1 MRVSKSMILLVLLS
15 ACLAAP
21 VTAEEGMWPMS
32 EIQSL
37 DLTKRGLAI
46 QPQEIYNPGQIS
58 LVDGICKLG
67 GCTGSFV
74 SADGLILTNHHCA
87 FRAVQSASSA
97 EHDYLTDGFHAA
109 TRAEEIPAK
118 GYTLRITES
127 YRDVSAEVL
136 GVVTEGMDPAART
149 KAIERR
155 TKELIAAAE
164 QEHPGKRAEIAEMF
178 LGKTYVLFLYTYLRD
193 VRLVYVPPLAVG
205 NFGGEEDN
213 WMWPRHTGDFSF
225 MRAYVAP
232 DGSPAD
238 YAAENVPYPPR
249 KYLAVNPQGVAP
261 GDFVFLFG
269 YPGRTYRHRTAAYLE
284 FESRV
289 RMPYVVEWYGWQIE
303 TMERLGAGDR
313 AAAIKLA
320 ARSKGLSNTWKNYRG
335 KLKGIGDVNLL
346 ARRRQAERQLQA
358 YIAAEPDRQ
367 ARYGD
372 VLPEMERIYRDM
384 TTTAPRELTLQYLV
398 ETPTLLG
405 IAFQVHEAVLERQ
418 KPDLERRSEYMDRNF
433 PQTRQRLEL
442 NLQNYVP
449 AADRAILTEILHR
462 AARLQDEQRIPALE
476 RLLSGGDAPS
486 AIAGFL
492 DGAYART
499 RLTSPDHVLG
509 LLRESP
515 ATLPEQD
522 DPFLTLAAAL
532 YPDYQAQRETEKRR
546 KGQLDNLYSRLLD
559 IKQEFEGT
567 DFIPDANG
575 TLRLT
580 YGHIKGYSP
589 RDGVTYRPLTTLRGV
604 MEKETGEEP
613 FIVPP
618 RLRELYEAKD
628 FGRYASGD
636 LGSVPVAMLYDA
648 DTTGGN
654 SGSPVFDARGRL
666 VGVNF
671 DRAWEATINDYAWD
685 AEYSRSIAVD
695 IRYVLW
701 FLEKYAGA
709 THLLQ
714 EMNVPADQE

>member
-1 MRVSKSMILLVLLS
+1 MHVSKSMILFVLLS
-15 ACLAAP
+15 AFL
-21 VTAEEGMWPMS
+21 VTPLPADEGMWPMS
-32 EIQSL
+32 EIHTL
-37 DLTKRGLAI
+37 DLAKRGLAI
-46 QPQEIYNPGQIS
+46 QPQEIYNPGQTS

-109 TRAEEIPAK
+109 ARREEIPAK

-136 GVVTEGMDPAART
+136 SVVTADMDPAART

-164 QEHPGKRAEIAEMF
+164 QEYPGKRAEIAEMF

-238 YAAENVPYPPR
+238 YAADNVPYQPR
-249 KYLAVNPQGVAP
+249 KVLAVNPQGVAP

-289 RMPYVVEWYGWQIE
+289 RMPFVVDWYGWQID
-303 TMERLGAGDR
+303 TMERLGAADR
-313 AAAIKLA
+313 VAAIKLA

-335 KLKGIGDVNLL
+335 KLKGIGEVNLL
-346 ARRRQAERQLQA
+346 ARRRRAERQLQE

-367 ARYGD
+367 AGYGD
-372 VLPEMERIYRDM
+372 VLPEMEQIYREI
-384 TTTAPRELTLQYLV
+384 TATAPRELTLQYLV

-405 IAFQVHEAVLERQ
+405 IAFQVNEAVLERQ

-442 NLQNYVP
+442 NLQNVVP
-449 AADRAILTEILHR
+449 AADRAILTEILNR
-462 AARLQDEQRIPALE
+462 AARLQDDQRIPAVD
-476 RLLSGGDAPS
+476 RLLSGGDAPQ
-486 AIAGFL
+486 AIADFL

-499 RLTSPDHVLG
+499 RLTDPAYALA

-515 ATLPEQD
+515 TTLPEQD

-532 YPDYQAQRETEKRR
+532 YPHYQAQRETEKRR

-559 IKQEFEGT
+559 IKQAFEGT

-618 RLRELYEAKD
+618 RLRELYEGRD
-628 FGRYASGD
+628 FGRYASAAQD
-636 LGSVPVAMLYDA
+636 SVPVAMLYDA

-685 AEYSRSIAVD
+685 AAYSRSIAVD

-714 EMNVPADQE
+714 EMNVAPEPE